1 MESLQL
7 DHLTS
12 WELRHNFLNFSN
24 LQIKMLSKVIIF
36 SCVLACSLAAPTADA
51 EADPQLLLA
60 GAPYTGAA
68 VVGAAAVAPAA
79 VVPAAVAPAVVA
91 PAVVAPN
98 CEIQHEEIETNVCTP
113 SAKTVCETK
122 TVVAQSVKYEK
133 LCKEVTSKHCA
144 NGPVLASG
152 YAGHIIA
159 KREADAEADAQWLGG
174 LGYHAA
180 AVAQPIVQEVPV
192 AHEETITH
200 PCHEVTSEHC
210 LDNPVIEETEVP
222 IEQCHVVNVVD
233 CVPQVQKIAKT
244 VCTPV
249 ETKVVKHV
257 AHPFAYH
264 YGK

>member
-1 MESLQL
+1 M
-7 DHLTS
+7 
-12 WELRHNFLNFSN
+12 
-24 LQIKMLSKVIIF
+24 
-36 SCVLACSLAAPTADA
+36 LACSLAAPTADA

-152 YAGHIIA
+152 YAGHII
-159 KREADAEADAQWLGG
+159 
-174 LGYHAA
+174 
-180 AVAQPIVQEVPV
+180 
-192 AHEETITH
+192 
-200 PCHEVTSEHC
+200 
-210 LDNPVIEETEVP
+210 
-222 IEQCHVVNVVD
+222 VNV
-233 CVPQVQKIAKT
+233 
-244 VCTPV
+244 
-249 ETKVVKHV
+249 
-257 AHPFAYH
+257 
-264 YGK
+264 